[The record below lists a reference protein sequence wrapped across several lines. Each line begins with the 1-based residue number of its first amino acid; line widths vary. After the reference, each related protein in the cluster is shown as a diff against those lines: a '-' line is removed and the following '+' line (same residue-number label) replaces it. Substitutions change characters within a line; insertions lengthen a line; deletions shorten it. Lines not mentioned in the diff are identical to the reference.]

1 MPRMSSAM
9 AEKSID
15 PEQRNIIIKLANFVA
30 RNGPEFEEMTKNKQ
44 RGNPKFSFL
53 FGGPQHDFY
62 NRCVAEERANMKAQS
77 LQQMPPVVRHNVPP
91 PLQSN
96 VHPSIQTAP
105 WRQQNPIPHAPS
117 HQSVSFPPVQQ
128 PPGMLMQVA
137 PPMHRMGID
146 ANEFNDILK
155 PVIETCS
162 KDSVSNGKN
171 WIFDHTMTIEDCQ
184 QIAHLIFN
192 RAVASGV
199 PFIYRLN
206 LIYLINDCLH
216 HCIRKN
222 ANDLLR
228 ALEHVIPPI
237 FDAAFKSC
245 ESADHKQKLD
255 KVLGLWES
263 NKYFSPQLFDQVRHN
278 SAYQQGTPKMQHVD
292 SAGYNVPNMVPPLIP
307 SQQPNA
313 VGNQFPSHATF
324 PQSLANPPNVS
335 LNRPMS
341 HLQPPP
347 NFIAH
352 NPSSS
357 MPPSSGQIPPP
368 PLGMSATTPDA
379 NQMQAKYYD
388 LPAGLI
394 VPLTK
399 TCSTEYKSL
408 EPGEVK
414 LPLPQPPDEELLQ
427 ALDTFYSFETKEGN
441 LDSEGW
447 NIEAVLAFTK
457 TLPKRS
463 KLTRDKRRSYSRSRS
478 RSRSRSP
485 RRRRRRRHSRSE
497 SRSPRSD
504 RRRSRS
510 RSSSPR
516 RSRSRSYS
524 PKRSPRDRERRS
536 ITPPFVPFQSTRR
549 EDFINEDNVGHQ
561 LLRKMGWGGSGL
573 GAKEQGIHE
582 PIKEG
587 EVRDKV
593 DQYKGVGVSLNDAFD
608 TYRKSKSYTYNRKP
622 RGSDR

>member
-1 MPRMSSAM
+1 
-9 AEKSID
+9 
-15 PEQRNIIIKLANFVA
+15 
-30 RNGPEFEEMTKNKQ
+30 MTKNKQ

-162 KDSVSNGKN
+162 KDS
-171 WIFDHTMTIEDCQ
+171 
-184 QIAHLIFN
+184 
-192 RAVASGV
+192 
-199 PFIYRLN
+199 
-206 LIYLINDCLH
+206 
-216 HCIRKN
+216 
-222 ANDLLR
+222 

-255 KVLGLWES
+255 K
-263 NKYFSPQLFDQVRHN
+263 QVRHN

-292 SAGYNVPNMVPPLIP
+292 SAGYSVPNMVPPLIP

-313 VGNQFPSHATF
+313 VGN
-324 PQSLANPPNVS
+324 
-335 LNRPMS
+335 
-341 HLQPPP
+341 QPPP

-368 PLGMSATTPDA
+368 PLGMSVTTPDA

-463 KLTRDKRRSYSRSRS
+463 LIQDRDLDQ
-478 RSRSRSP
+478 
-485 RRRRRRRHSRSE
+485 
-497 SRSPRSD
+497 D
-504 RRRSRS
+504 RDLQEDVDAGATLDQNLDRQDRTGKRRSRS